1 MDLMIANTEV
11 LKDNPNFGK
20 ALVGIWYDT
29 MKAMSEGTAAKEAM
43 AKASGTDLK
52 GYDAQLA
59 TTQLFS
65 EPKAGVA
72 FMTSPEVKTT
82 SEKVSTFLFD
92 KALLGKDAK
101 SPGAIGIEFPDKS
114 VFGEK
119 GNVKLR
125 FDATYM
131 QAAADGKL

>member
-1 MDLMIANTEV
+1 
-11 LKDNPNFGK
+11 
-20 ALVGIWYDT
+20 GIWYDT
-29 MKAMSEGTAAKEAM
+29 MKAMGEGTAAKEAM
-43 AKASGTDLK
+43 AKACGTDLK
-52 GYDAQLA
+52 GYEEQLA
-59 TTQLFS
+59 TTKLFS
-65 EPKAGVA
+65 DPKDAVA
-72 FMTSPEVKTT
+72 FVTGAELKTT

-114 VFGEK
+114 VFGET

>member
-1 MDLMIANTEV
+1 MDLLVANTEV
-11 LKDNPNFGK
+11 IKDNPNFGK

-29 MKAMSEGTAAKEAM
+29 MKAMKDGTAAKEAM

-52 GYDAQLA
+52 GYEEQLS

-65 EPKAGVA
+65 DPKDAVA
-72 FMTSPEVKTT
+72 FITSKEVKTT
-82 SEKVSTFLFD
+82 SEKVSNFLFD

-101 SPGAIGIEFPDKS
+101 TAGAIGIEYPDKS
-114 VFGEK
+114 VFGDKE
-119 GNVKLR
+119 NIKLR

-131 QAAADGKL
+131 QEAVDGKL